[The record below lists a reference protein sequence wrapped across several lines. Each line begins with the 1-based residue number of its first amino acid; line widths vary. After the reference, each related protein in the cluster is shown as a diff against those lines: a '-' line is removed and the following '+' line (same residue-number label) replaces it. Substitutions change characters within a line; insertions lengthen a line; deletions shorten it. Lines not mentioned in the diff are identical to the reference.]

1 MDYSNYGEWK
11 QVPGLEDELQ
21 VSSMGWVWQLNV
33 KTNSWFKPVHL
44 APNPVTKQV
53 VCKHRGKHLK
63 VHQLVALAFIGPQPT
78 SSHTVDHINRD
89 RSDNRIGNLRWASK
103 HLQSRNRNK
112 QRPRRDGR
120 GVLVWKV
127 GSDESSAQYFDSS
140 LAAATSLGLH
150 CPGIK
155 RTAIGQYRQT
165 GGYHVRFS
173 NREPDKV
180 ADDEEFRLVDGLR
193 VSQYGRLMDS
203 RTESFNHTPIA
214 AKGMQYA
221 MASCKDATQASTQV
235 IPFHRVVAKAWPD
248 IVGDCPGEGY
258 TVDHINRDT
267 SDNRASN
274 LRWATGSEQRRNQS
288 QRTVGNPRLR
298 KPLEVRAPGDKN
310 WQRFESQHDAVTA
323 INLQYGTALTQATF
337 SLSIKMNPSGRTL
350 AHGIHKGWSI
360 RAVAL

>member
-21 VSSMGWVWQLNV
+21 VSSMGWVRQLNV

-53 VCKHRGKHLK
+53 VCNHRGKHLK

-140 LAAATSLGLH
+140 LA
-150 CPGIK
+150 
-155 RTAIGQYRQT
+155 
-165 GGYHVRFS
+165 
-173 NREPDKV
+173 
-180 ADDEEFRLVDGLR
+180 DGLLGQWR
-193 VSQYGRLMDS
+193 SEGTWLLQRGRHNAQHWQHFTNHMHTQHSAHNSDS
-203 RTESFNHTPIA
+203 VANPNART
-214 AKGMQYA
+214 
-221 MASCKDATQASTQV
+221 
-235 IPFHRVVAKAWPD
+235 R
-248 IVGDCPGEGY
+248 
-258 TVDHINRDT
+258 
-267 SDNRASN
+267 
-274 LRWATGSEQRRNQS
+274 
-288 QRTVGNPRLR
+288 
-298 KPLEVRAPGDKN
+298 RAP
-310 WQRFESQHDAVTA
+310 
-323 INLQYGTALTQATF
+323 
-337 SLSIKMNPSGRTL
+337 
-350 AHGIHKGWSI
+350 
-360 RAVAL
+360 